1 MPRGV
6 QFRGSQELQQDVLTS
21 TTMRK
26 ADGRDHWIF
35 RFSDSLLLLGGALE
49 LIAYLHLGWAGL
61 IDANLEHDPEKHALG
76 LDPMGGYRFPQKI
89 VLQDDG

>member
-61 IDANLEHDPEKHALG
+61 VGANLGPVGIHREFITAATRWIMEAKL
-76 LDPMGGYRFPQKI
+76 
-89 VLQDDG
+89 